1 MNFET
6 YFMRVLT
13 PMHVGAG
20 EGLRYIDLPIEREA
34 HTDFPL
40 VQSTAIKGAI
50 RTIEILKIAKK
61 LDEEEEREL
70 RDFAEDQLDL
80 KDVDELGRATL
91 IERLLENI
99 KDDKLQNAPNSIKSI
114 LNDIS
119 NLANKLG
126 KKNKEGN
133 LAFVDARIL
142 FFPVKSLRGIFALVT
157 CPYVLERFRKDTDV
171 NISLPEVP
179 KSASECIV
187 IEDSVI
193 TVSNK
198 LVLEEFALTAKTAKT
213 GNIQIEDQ
221 SLSSMIDMID
231 MIDLKRVAVV
241 HDDLFSHIVKNYT
254 EVQTHI
260 KVDIEMGTVEGGAL
274 WTEEYVPA
282 EAIFYFKVVSNNGSF
297 ITIPN
302 ILQIGGNSSTGK
314 GIVEVIKHAKS

>member
-1 MNFET
+1 MIFET
-6 YFMRVLT
+6 YLMRVLT

-20 EGLRYIDLPIEREA
+20 EGLGYIDLPIEREA

-50 RTIEILKIAKK
+50 RTLEILRIAKK
-61 LDEEEEREL
+61 LDEKKKQEL
-70 RDFAEDQLDL
+70 RDFAKDQLNI
-80 KDVDELGRATL
+80 KEVDKLGKATL
-91 IERLLENI
+91 IERILENV

-114 LNDIS
+114 LNDIN

-126 KKNKEGN
+126 KKDKEGN
-133 LAFVDARIL
+133 LSFVEARIL

-157 CPYVLERFRKDTDV
+157 CPYVLERFRKDTGV
-171 NISLPEVP
+171 NISLPESP
-179 KSASECIV
+179 KFESECIV
-187 IEDSVI
+187 REDSIV
-193 TVSNK
+193 TANDQ
-198 LVLEEFALTAKTAKT
+198 LVLEEFVLTAKTK
-213 GNIQIEDQ
+213 NIQIEDQ
-221 SLSSMIDMID
+221 SLSTI
-231 MIDLKRVAVV
+231 IDLKRVAVV

-260 KVDIEMGTVEGGAL
+260 KVDIEKGTVEEGAL

-282 EAIFYFKVVSNNGSF
+282 EAIFYFKVISKNGSF

-314 GIVEVIKHAKS
+314 GIVEVVKYEKSSTR

>member
-99 KDDKLQNAPNSIKSI
+99 KDDKFQNAPDSIKSI

-126 KKNKEGN
+126 KKDKGGN
-133 LAFVDARIL
+133 LTFVDARIL

-187 IEDSVI
+187 IENSI
-193 TVSNK
+193 TTVNDQ
-198 LVLEEFALTAKTAKT
+198 LVLEEFVLTAKTK
-213 GNIQIEDQ
+213 NIQIEDQ
-221 SLSSMIDMID
+221 SLSS

-282 EAIFYFKVVSNNGSF
+282 EAIFYFKIVSNNGSF
-297 ITIPN
+297 ISIPN

-314 GIVEVIKHAKS
+314 GIVEVIKHAES